1 MQRMPRQKQALFE
14 FRSPSGFDES
24 KIELLVRAIN
34 FVPYNRVID
43 RAQVHTNLMRA
54 SCPRNRANHTEP
66 NTGGRRSLE
75 APLNRKFGLRLRAR
89 GMNRLLQPDR

>member
-34 FVPYNRVID
+34 FVAYNRVID

-54 SCPRNRANHTEP
+54 SGPRNRANHTEP
-66 NTGGRRSLE
+66 STGGRRSLE
-75 APLNRKFGLRLRAR
+75 PLLNRKFRLRWR
-89 GMNRLLQPDR
+89 TSGMNHLFQPNR